1 MINRLAKKLADL
13 IDKAIPYL
21 SWYARRLRSRKIA
34 YRLIEW
40 HQRDPHNQLLYEH
53 PLGPDSVFIDLG
65 GFRGD
70 FSAEILA
77 RYQCRSVIFEPVP
90 SYAERIQNRLEI
102 NTQTEVVV
110 AGLAAEASTMTLSIA
125 GESTSLYKSDGQQ
138 INATLLQ
145 FEEAMRERDIQHID
159 LLKINIEGGEY
170 DLLDWLVNSEWAQR
184 VDRLLVQFHD
194 FVPDAEARR
203 TRLIQTL
210 GETHEPYFSVPFVWE
225 GWTRRAAQSA
235 NDASATKSQT
245 TAKAA

>member
-1 MINRLAKKLADL
+1 MTNRLAKKLADL
-13 IDKAIPYL
+13 MDKAIPYL
-21 SWYARRLRSRKIA
+21 SWYARRLRSRGIA

-40 HQRDPHNQLLYEH
+40 QQRDPHNQLLYEH

-77 RYQCRSVIFEPVP
+77 RYQCRSLIFEPVP
-90 SYAERIQNRLEI
+90 SYAEKIQYRLENNAQAEI
-102 NTQTEVVV
+102 VA
-110 AGLAAEASTMTLSIA
+110 AGLAAEASTMSLSIA

-145 FEEAMRERDIQHID
+145 FEDAMRERDIQHID

-170 DLLDWLVNSEWAQR
+170 DLLDWLVSSQWAQR
-184 VDRLLVQFHD
+184 IDRLLVQFHD

-203 TRLIQTL
+203 SRLIQAL
-210 GETHEPYFSVPFVWE
+210 GKTHEPYFGVPFVWE
-225 GWTRRAAQSA
+225 GWIRRAAQST
-235 NDASATKSQT
+235 NHASATDSQT